1 MDISKLTVVQLK
13 DLLRS
18 HKIKPLTGNKSVL
31 IQRVKDNNIYENHI
45 KKSHYNTLYKM
56 SNASKSPKEPKH
68 EPTGSSPM
76 RQPRQPKAPKE
87 KKPRKPRQTMISG
100 KNYIRHMNQIFVA
113 GGYQLPSTKT
123 IESSTISVVSAYYL
137 EKLFP
142 DILKYNVYALTKEQ
156 VQYILNTISMY
167 GDYVVENFPDE
178 YANMM
183 DRININHVVRTL
195 PQKKKQQ
202 SLPILEDID
211 DIRTAMTYVF
221 DDVPEQAQDQD
232 QSVETSES
240 DEEYPEVKFED
251 MIVHHKPVHTK
262 LDKKII
268 PQKIFHDE
276 LEFYETIQPTLKR
289 VKKIPKYEP
298 PQNYAEQQDFY
309 EEFETYGEYDQKGLV
324 FENATEYITNLKKIR
339 DIQNKPEFIK
349 MVKAQIKKS
358 NEPILFNYL
367 HELALP
373 LTKQLYDL
381 KMTDDSTDDCSQSDP
396 LGSYDTINQMVEDI
410 DAISDIIAKAQYGL
424 ESDRYKQFL
433 NDIVTVFDTSA
444 SPKDKLN
451 IIINYYVKY
460 KYIPASKI
468 KDLIASFDIKT
479 IPEMISQ
486 ADEYIN
492 DKKEADKEIENKRL
506 IQEDNKKFEKMR
518 KEDESRRKKE
528 EADELKHLKKIQMD
542 IDREEERKKR

>member
-1 MDISKLTVVQLK
+1 MDISKLTIAQLK

-18 HKIKPLTGNKSVL
+18 NKIKPLTGNKSVL
-31 IQRVKDNNIYENHI
+31 VQRVKDNNIYENHI

-56 SNASKSPKEPKH
+56 NTTSKSP
-68 EPTGSSPM
+68 M
-76 RQPRQPKAPKE
+76 RQPKAPKE

-113 GGYQLPSTKT
+113 GGYKLPSTKT

-183 DRININHVVRTL
+183 DRININHVVRTV

-202 SLPILEDID
+202 SLPTLEDID

-221 DDVPEQAQDQD
+221 DDVPEQAQSGQLLLDQEQD
-232 QSVETSES
+232 QEPEQSVEISES

-251 MIVHHKPVHTK
+251 MIVHHKPSHTK
-262 LDKKII
+262 LDKLPI
-268 PQKIFHDE
+268 PQKIFQDE

-309 EEFETYGEYDQKGLV
+309 EDFETYGEYDKKGLV

-381 KMTDDSTDDCSQSDP
+381 KLTDDSTDD
-396 LGSYDTINQMVEDI
+396 YDTINQMVEDL
-410 DAISDIIAKAQYGL
+410 DAISDIIAKAQYAL

-433 NDIVTVFDTSA
+433 NDIVIVLDTSA

-460 KYIPASKI
+460 KYILASKI
-468 KDLIASFDIKT
+468 KELISSFDIKT

-506 IQEDNKKFEKMR
+506 IQEDNKKLEKMR
-518 KEDESRRKKE
+518 KEDEARRKKE

-542 IDREEERKKR
+542 IDREEERGEKRKKR